1 MRNLRVNIG
10 WRLIQLVTAQ
20 SSHARGATV
29 VVGQD
34 LSVAFRR
41 YQPSDYDQVVALW
54 SRINR
59 ELAPS
64 GMEKLFEQ
72 YIATTI
78 SGELVRLSEV
88 FSEAKKNAFWVVDRH
103 GGIVGC
109 FGIESHGEFRTE
121 LRRMYLDPEFRRAG
135 IGKRMLECAE
145 EQARSLGFRKML
157 VSTAEIQRAADRFYR
172 SSGFRQVRVEV
183 AQAMT
188 AKQAGGGLTRF
199 YFEKQLWVDNV
210 CKCTE

>member
-1 MRNLRVNIG
+1 MSEG
-10 WRLIQLVTAQ
+10 QA
-20 SSHARGATV
+20 V

-34 LSVAFRR
+34 LSVVFRR

-109 FGIESHGEFRTE
+109 FGIESHSETDTE
-121 LRRMYLDPEFRRAG
+121 LRRMYLDREFRGTGVA
-135 IGKRMLECAE
+135 KRMLECAE
-145 EQARSLGFRKML
+145 ELARSLGFRKML

-199 YFEKQLWVDNV
+199 YFEKQL
-210 CKCTE
+210 